1 MSQLSLKS
9 ITAFI
14 TLPTHSIFEASTW
27 SVIATAL
34 WLSTCARLAIS
45 DGKSSPSLNILCV
58 WRSILFLIWNPP
70 FPLVDYL
77 WLPFILNIVIKMKC
91 SVFAPSHITG
101 FFEIINHQD
110 PLKRGSRGA
119 GVAMD
124 KGVVTNLQI
133 IDNNLS
139 DNMGVNVKING
150 EEDAKNA
157 SITFKT
163 LEVMDREFGVGSL
176 IGDSKVRIDHELE
189 VPIGAGFGTSA
200 ACALGTALT
209 LSKIL
214 ELDITFNKAA
224 SMAHIAEIE
233 MESGLGDVV
242 AEVNGGITL
251 RLKEGAPGVALTDK
265 MILNCPEKDLYVIC
279 KSLGGIET
287 SEIIGNPN
295 HKRRINSTGRD
306 MLNILLKHPNP
317 ETFLKLSKRF
327 AMETG
332 LLSNEVHDIINILE
346 DETIGASMAMLGNT
360 AFALSE
366 TPDTTVED
374 VIITKIDSYG
384 CRFVDI

>member
-1 MSQLSLKS
+1 
-9 ITAFI
+9 
-14 TLPTHSIFEASTW
+14 
-27 SVIATAL
+27 
-34 WLSTCARLAIS
+34 
-45 DGKSSPSLNILCV
+45 
-58 WRSILFLIWNPP
+58 
-70 FPLVDYL
+70 
-77 WLPFILNIVIKMKC
+77 MKC

-101 FFEIINHQD
+101 FFEIIDNQD

-133 IDNNLS
+133 IEGSLS

-163 LEVMDREFGVGSL
+163 LELMDREFDVLSILDGRMV
-176 IGDSKVRIDHELE
+176 KIDHELE

-200 ACALGTALT
+200 ACALGTALA

-214 ELDITFNKAA
+214 ELEITFNKAA
-224 SMAHIAEIE
+224 SVAHLAEIE

-251 RLKEGAPGVALTDK
+251 RLKEGAPGVAVTDK

-287 SEIIGNPN
+287 SEIIGNRN
-295 HKRRINSTGRD
+295 HKRRINSTGRN
-306 MLNILLKHPNP
+306 MLNTLLKRPDP

-327 AMETG
+327 AMDTR
-332 LLSNEVHDIINILE
+332 LLSKEVNDIINILE
-346 DETIGASMAMLGNT
+346 EETIGASMAMLGNT

-374 VIITKIDSYG
+374 VIITRIDSYG
-384 CRFVDI
+384 CRFV

>member
-1 MSQLSLKS
+1 
-9 ITAFI
+9 
-14 TLPTHSIFEASTW
+14 
-27 SVIATAL
+27 
-34 WLSTCARLAIS
+34 
-45 DGKSSPSLNILCV
+45 
-58 WRSILFLIWNPP
+58 
-70 FPLVDYL
+70 
-77 WLPFILNIVIKMKC
+77 MKC

-101 FFEIINHQD
+101 FFEIIDHQD
-110 PLKRGSRGA
+110 PLKRGSCGA

-133 IDNNLS
+133 IEDNSFDSLNPI
-139 DNMGVNVKING
+139 VRING

-163 LEVMDREFGVGSL
+163 LELMEREFGIDDL
-176 IGDSKVRIDHELE
+176 LEDSILKIDHDLE

-209 LSKIL
+209 VAKIL

-224 SMAHIAEIE
+224 SMAHLAEIE
-233 MESGLGDVV
+233 MKSGLGDVV

-251 RLKEGAPGVALTDK
+251 RLKEGAPGVAVTDK
-265 MILNCPEKDLYVIC
+265 MILGDDLYVIS

-287 SEIIGNPN
+287 SKIIGDPI
-295 HKRRINSTGRD
+295 HKKRINTSGRN
-306 MLNILLKHPNP
+306 MLNELLKSPDP

-332 LLSNEVHDIINILE
+332 LLSNEVLEILNILE

-360 AFALSE
+360 AFALSK
-366 TPDTTVED
+366 THDTTLED
-374 VIITKIDSYG
+374 VIIARIDSYG
-384 CRFVDI
+384 CRFL